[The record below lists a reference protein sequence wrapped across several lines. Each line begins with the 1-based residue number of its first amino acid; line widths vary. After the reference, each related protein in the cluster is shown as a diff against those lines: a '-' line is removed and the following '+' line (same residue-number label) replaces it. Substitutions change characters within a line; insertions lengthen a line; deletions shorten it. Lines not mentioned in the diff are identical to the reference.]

1 MSKNNNEKFNGIIKE
16 TGNIISSFKKFSE
29 MNTSKED
36 DNETTDVEGDITPAI
51 PASYNVPNKKTK
63 KQVPADTS
71 YIQPEPENAK
81 DNDKLNKETDGKET
95 KKASKKDEN
104 VDYYGK
110 VAKFNKRVKA
120 SNAYNY
126 LESVKISKN
135 SIWYIMVEKQDSEL
149 QMVKYNYKA
158 GVDLAKFVS
167 ELKEYYKKSYKDPK
181 VVAMIENIKVGGND
195 KFSTIQN
202 IPMIEIG
209 GRKMISKITE
219 DLIKLLSK

>member
-1 MSKNNNEKFNGIIKE
+1 MQS
-16 TGNIISSFKKFSE
+16 
-29 MNTSKED
+29 
-36 DNETTDVEGDITPAI
+36 
-51 PASYNVPNKKTK
+51 
-63 KQVPADTS
+63 
-71 YIQPEPENAK
+71 EPENAK
-81 DNDKLNKETDGKET
+81 DNNKLNKETDGKET

-149 QMVKYNYKA
+149 QMFKYNYKA